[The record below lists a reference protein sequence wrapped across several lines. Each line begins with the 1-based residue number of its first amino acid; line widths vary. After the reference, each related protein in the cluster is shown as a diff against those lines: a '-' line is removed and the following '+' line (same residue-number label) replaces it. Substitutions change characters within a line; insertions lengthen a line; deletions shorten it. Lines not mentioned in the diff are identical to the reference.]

1 MFKLLHFLWL
11 YTARVPCTFKQRLG
25 AALAGLALTHTIATG
40 ILSGLLTSSKPFLRT
55 PKCENKS
62 AVVKGLMMARSEA
75 LMMLGLV
82 MAVVIQLNFGKDQTE
97 ERLVWA
103 VLLLIQALPYTA
115 SVLLSLFSVMP
126 EGLRLPALDKASP
139 SQPAPASNPSTL

>member
-1 MFKLLHFLWL
+1 
-11 YTARVPCTFKQRLG
+11 
-25 AALAGLALTHTIATG
+25 
-40 ILSGLLTSSKPFLRT
+40 
-55 PKCENKS
+55 
-62 AVVKGLMMARSEA
+62 VVKGLLMARSEA

-126 EGLRLPALDKASP
+126 ERLRLPGLDQASP
-139 SQPAPASNPSTL
+139 PQPAPASNP